1 MRLKFLFLLV
11 PIFFLTACVPTGA
24 VQPSPTGTATEMPP
38 STATID
44 WFPATSTPDVQ
55 PTPVPSPT
63 PNSFSSLGDVIFE
76 DRFSTSEGWN
86 VSRSSRGEIS
96 IAGSEIN
103 IVINQ
108 PNSYLYAY
116 REKPDLENFFVQIR
130 SNLSLCSGRDEYG
143 LLFRLTNDQNFYR
156 YSLSCSG
163 EVRLEKVSAGGVT
176 TLQPWTRSASVPV
189 GAPSKSSLEVLAQ
202 GQEMSFFVNGDLQFK
217 AVDEELKIGSFGVFG
232 KSTGD
237 SAYTVSFSDLVV
249 RSLDEN

>member
-1 MRLKFLFLLV
+1 MRLKYLLLMLV
-11 PIFFLTACVPTGA
+11 IFSLSACVPTGE
-24 VQPSPTGTATEMPP
+24 VQPSPTGTATEKSL

-55 PTPVPSPT
+55 PPPIPSTT
-63 PNSFSSLGDVIFE
+63 PNSIPSLGDVIFE
-76 DRFSTSEGWN
+76 DRFLTSEGWI
-86 VSRSSRGEIS
+86 VSRTSRGEIS

-116 REKPDLENFFVQIR
+116 REKPDLENYYVQIQ
-130 SNLSLCSGRDEYG
+130 SKPSLCSGRDEYG

-156 YSLSCSG
+156 YSLSCRG
-163 EVRLEKVSAGGVT
+163 EVRLEKISAGGVT
-176 TLQPWTRSASVPV
+176 TLQPWTRSASVPD
-189 GAPSKSSLEVLAQ
+189 GAPSISNLEVLAQ
-202 GQEMSFFVNGDLQFK
+202 EQEMSFFINGDLQFK

-249 RSLDEN
+249 RSLVEN